1 VMRNPIRRGINL
13 VKRIRRGLR
22 ARMSAAIP
30 SEQGPA
36 PSPQFSNDPDYDAW
50 LQQHRLTAEELRAAE
65 TRAQALQSRPLIS
78 VVMPVYNSD
87 PRYLAMALQSVE
99 NQIYDNWEICIADDA
114 SSDQRVISFLEAYQ
128 SKNSRVKVVRL
139 AEHGHIAGATNAAIG
154 LAEGDFLAFLDHDDE
169 LEPHALLE
177 VAEILQADP
186 DTDLIYSDHDILSEN
201 GLFHGPNFKPAWSP
215 ELLLS
220 YMYFGHLKIYRTA
233 LVRQVGGL
241 RAGFEGSAD
250 YDLALRLVELTDRVR
265 HIPRILYH
273 WRAVASSMARSSETK
288 SYSFDAG
295 RRAVQEALERRGISA
310 TALQPEWAQK
320 SKLGIYKLSFADTAN
335 EPVTIIIPTRDKHE
349 LLQRCIKSIEKRTR
363 HQAYQILI
371 VDNES
376 RDAETLRYLAGN
388 SHRVVRFA
396 TPAGFNFAEIVN
408 FAVSQVETDFFVLLN
423 NDTEVIA
430 PEWLDEMLGYGRLPN
445 VGAVGAKLLYPDQR
459 IQHAGVIMGVHGLTG
474 HACQPIRNDQAPL
487 EYARAARNYLAVTAA
502 CMLSRKSV
510 FEEVGGFNA
519 RDLKVAW
526 NDVDYCLRLRDRGY
540 RVVMNPYAE
549 LYHLESQSRGD
560 DKNENEIAFMKTH
573 WGAYIAHDPFFNLNF
588 SRANSEFRLKT
599 DANEARN
606 FYYG

>member
-1 VMRNPIRRGINL
+1 MIRNPIRRGINL

-22 ARMSAAIP
+22 ARTSP
-30 SEQGPA
+30 SEHGAQL
-36 PSPQFSNDPDYDAW
+36 PQFSNDPNYDAW
-50 LQQHRLTAEELRAAE
+50 LQQNRLTAERLRAAE

-78 VVMPVYNSD
+78 IVMPVYNSD
-87 PRYLAMALQSVE
+87 PRYLEMALQSVE
-99 NQIYDNWEICIADDA
+99 KQIYDHWEICIADDA
-114 SSDQRVISFLEAYQ
+114 SSDQRVVSFLKSYQ

-139 AEHGHIAGATNAAIG
+139 EEHGHIAGATNAAIG

-169 LEPHALLE
+169 LEPTALLE
-177 VAEILQADP
+177 VAEVLQADT
-186 DTDLIYSDHDILSEN
+186 DTDVIYSDHDILGEN
-201 GLFHGPNFKPAWSP
+201 GLFHGPNLKPAWSP

-220 YMYFGHLKIYRTA
+220 YMYFGHLKVYRTA
-233 LVRQVGGL
+233 LVRQLGGL
-241 RAGFEGSAD
+241 RKGFEGSAD

-273 WRAVASSMARSSETK
+273 WRAVASSMARSSKTK

-295 RRAVQEALERRGISA
+295 RRAVQEALERREINA
-310 TALQPEWAQK
+310 TAIQPEWAEK

-335 EPVTIIIPTRDKHE
+335 EPVTIIIPTRDKHQ
-349 LLQRCIKSIEKRTR
+349 LLQRCIKSIERLTLHR
-363 HQAYQILI
+363 AYQILI

-376 RDAETLRYLAGN
+376 RDAETLRYLAGS

-408 FAVSQVETDFFVLLN
+408 FAVSQIDTDFFVLLN

-430 PEWLDEMLGYGRLPN
+430 PEWLDEMLGYGRLPGI
-445 VGAVGAKLLYPDQR
+445 GAVGAKLLYPDRR

-474 HACQPIRNDQAPL
+474 HACQPLRDDQAPA
-487 EYARAARNYLAVTAA
+487 EYALVARNYLAVTAA

-510 FEEVGGFNA
+510 FQEVGGFNA

-526 NDVDYCLRLRDRGY
+526 NDVDYCLRLRERGY

-560 DKNENEIAFMKTH
+560 DKNDNEIAYIKEH
-573 WGAYIAHDPFFNLNF
+573 WNSYIADDPFFNLNF
-588 SRANSEFRLKT
+588 SRANSEFRIKT
-599 DANEARN
+599 DEDEARH
-606 FYYG
+606 FYYS